1 MALKREKLAELV
13 RPYVRAR
20 CLTFDAFDEIFDKQ
34 LHLPKQVQ
42 YQAAET
48 LHTLGVELVDE
59 LPPEDAADA
68 DRTEDDAGAEEDADA
83 EDDDD
88 EDGTFDDED
97 SEDDAPFEEGSGPAS
112 FDDVAIPPEALVD
125 PRLRKMTNEMLCV
138 RIKAGDHAAL
148 AALWEKN
155 KRLVYQQAWLFWKR
169 HPKGPAVDDL
179 AMAGVIGFLKAA
191 ERFDESQGR
200 FTTYAVLWLR
210 QSMTRCYEDEGT
222 LIRLP
227 VHMHEKL
234 NKVMRLDREFEQ
246 AGEHDAAARRA
257 RIAARLAWTR
267 EDVAKVQALRALA
280 APTSLDLPVGAEADT
295 SLGDFLPDITTPSVE
310 DQVLHADTRDFLAKL
325 LAGLKP
331 REAEVL
337 RLRFGLDDGHART
350 LEEVGEQMGVTRERI
365 RQIESKALRK
375 LRGRIGWL
383 KQQDYLEG

>member
-1 MALKREKLAELV
+1 
-13 RPYVRAR
+13 
-20 CLTFDAFDEIFDKQ
+20 
-34 LHLPKQVQ
+34 
-42 YQAAET
+42 
-48 LHTLGVELVDE
+48 
-59 LPPEDAADA
+59 
-68 DRTEDDAGAEEDADA
+68 
-83 EDDDD
+83 
-88 EDGTFDDED
+88 
-97 SEDDAPFEEGSGPAS
+97 
-112 FDDVAIPPEALVD
+112 
-125 PRLRKMTNEMLCV
+125 
-138 RIKAGDHAAL
+138 
-148 AALWEKN
+148 
-155 KRLVYQQAWLFWKR
+155 
-169 HPKGPAVDDL
+169 
-179 AMAGVIGFLKAA
+179 
-191 ERFDESQGR
+191 
-200 FTTYAVLWLR
+200 
-210 QSMTRCYEDEGT
+210 
-222 LIRLP
+222 
-227 VHMHEKL
+227 
-234 NKVMRLDREFEQ
+234 MRLDREFEQ